1 MSSICEILF
10 KNNKELKECESLKS
24 MDKYFEDFV
33 NDSEEYFNIFNFI
46 SLSLSNNENIDFDK
60 LIISLDYY
68 LKKYSEL
75 KYVPNNDFYI
85 QIINNILTTVNKK
98 IVENDFYKNEKN
110 FYYFNLFIDRIKNIL
125 QIKIDKNDQIKIEK
139 DINII
144 FKCFQEK
151 SNLNNINKDIIN
163 NILNNFNNNN
173 FLNISNIKS
182 DNSSYDESFSNDSKN
197 ILNILKR
204 KEFLIKNIEDNLEK
218 NNKNINYN
226 IDFIS
231 NKNRNNN
238 YNNFYNK
245 LNKSNKLNKNSM
257 EKSSNEK
264 KFYENL
270 DNIEN
275 DIIHEDINNINCNLD
290 LNCNQIEIN
299 NSNNFNSDYKKSQNL
314 KKSIKKK
321 NNLLK
326 TISTSYYYKNSQIR
340 VNIKD
345 IEQNFKDNKYYL
357 KCVGSFSLNTIK
369 LTNSC
374 IDLIFL
380 PVDNKYKFIS
390 KTDIKNWIN
399 EKNKNNLDILIEDI
413 ENDKKKNDENEDKK
427 NFLFYYLY
435 NKERKERKRNVTIY
449 IQRDKYL
456 FSNQIIQNIFN
467 DEPLNVLYSFYY
479 RFFLYFGLFN
489 GFEVNL
495 IIITF
500 LDLKYNIF
508 DNSKKQE
515 NLFHK
520 PNYHNN
526 KLISEKIFNYDY
538 NENNLNKFRSIK
550 KIEKIIDNF
559 TDFMITFIDK
569 YEEIK
574 EKYSYL
580 IEKKYLFNIQFFFEQ
595 IRENIKK
602 NKITKNKIFKTIKN
616 FIINNNDED
625 LDLDYDIL
633 YEDLINNNILIINKF
648 YYFDNIIIYYL

>member
-1 MSSICEILF
+1 MSSICEILY
-10 KNNKELKECESLKS
+10 KNTKELKECESLES

-46 SLSLSNNENIDFDK
+46 SLSLSNNENLDFDK

-85 QIINNILTTVNKK
+85 QIINNILTTINKK
-98 IVENDFYKNEKN
+98 IVENEFYKNEKN
-110 FYYFNLFIDRIKNIL
+110 LYYFNLFIDRIKNIL

-163 NILNNFNNNN
+163 NIFNNFNNNN

-204 KEFLIKNIEDNLEK
+204 NKKEFLIKNIEDNLEK
-218 NNKNINYN
+218 NNKTINYN
-226 IDFIS
+226 IKFIS
-231 NKNRNNN
+231 NENS
-238 YNNFYNK
+238 
-245 LNKSNKLNKNSM
+245 KSNDNNIYDINSIENSSYENKI
-257 EKSSNEK
+257 
-264 KFYENL
+264 YENL

-275 DIIHEDINNINCNLD
+275 DIIHENINNINYDININYND
-290 LNCNQIEIN
+290 IEIN
-299 NSNNFNSDYKKSQNL
+299 KSNNFNSNYKKSQNL
-314 KKSIKKK
+314 KKSTKKK
-321 NNLLK
+321 NNLIK
-326 TISTSYYYKNSQIR
+326 TISTSFYYQNSQTT

-345 IEQNFKDNKYYL
+345 LEQNFKDNKYRL

-369 LTNSC
+369 LKNSC

-435 NKERKERKRNVTIY
+435 NKERKERKKYVTIY
-449 IQRDKYL
+449 IQRDKYI

-479 RFFLYFGLFN
+479 KFFLHFGLFN

-508 DNSKKQE
+508 DNSKKKE

-538 NENNLNKFRSIK
+538 NENNLNKFRSTK
-550 KIEKIIDNF
+550 KIEKLIENF

-574 EKYSYL
+574 KKYNYL
-580 IEKKYLFNIQFFFEQ
+580 NEKKYLFNIQFFFEQ
-595 IRENIKK
+595 ISENIK
-602 NKITKNKIFKTIKN
+602 NKKINKNKIFDTIKE
-616 FIINNNDED
+616 FIINNNEED
-625 LDLDYDIL
+625 LDLEYDII
-633 YEDLINNNILIINKF
+633 YDNLININNSKNN
-648 YYFDNIIIYYL
+648 Y

>member
-46 SLSLSNNENIDFDK
+46 SLSLSNNENIDFDN

-68 LKKYSEL
+68 LKKYREL

-85 QIINNILTTVNKK
+85 QIIDNILTTINKK
-98 IVENDFYKNEKN
+98 ILENDFYKNEKN
-110 FYYFNLFIDRIKNIL
+110 FYYFNLFIDNIKYIL

-144 FKCFQEK
+144 FKCFQDK
-151 SNLNNINKDIIN
+151 SNSNNINKDIIN
-163 NILNNFNNNN
+163 NIINNFNNNN

-182 DNSSYDESFSNDSKN
+182 DNSSYDESFSNESKN

-290 LNCNQIEIN
+290 LNYNQIEIN

-390 KTDIKNWIN
+390 KTDIKNWIK
-399 EKNKNNLDILIEDI
+399 EKNKINLDILIEDI
-413 ENDKKKNDENEDKK
+413 ENDKKKNEENEDKK

-602 NKITKNKIFKTIKN
+602 NKITKNKIFKTIKD
-616 FIINNNDED
+616 FIINNDDED

-633 YEDLINNNILIINKF
+633 YDNLINNNI
-648 YYFDNIIIYYL
+648 

>member
-1 MSSICEILF
+1 MSSICEILY
-10 KNNKELKECESLKS
+10 KNTKELKECESLES

-85 QIINNILTTVNKK
+85 QIINNILTTINKK
-98 IVENDFYKNEKN
+98 IVENEFYKNEKN
-110 FYYFNLFIDRIKNIL
+110 LYYFNLFIDRIKNIL

-163 NILNNFNNNN
+163 NIFNNFNNNN

-204 KEFLIKNIEDNLEK
+204 NKKEFLIKNIEDNLEK
-218 NNKNINYN
+218 NNKTINYN
-226 IDFIS
+226 IKFIS
-231 NKNRNNN
+231 NENS
-238 YNNFYNK
+238 
-245 LNKSNKLNKNSM
+245 KSNDNNIYDINSIENSSYENKI
-257 EKSSNEK
+257 
-264 KFYENL
+264 YENL

-275 DIIHEDINNINCNLD
+275 DIIHENINNINYDININYND
-290 LNCNQIEIN
+290 IEIN
-299 NSNNFNSDYKKSQNL
+299 KSNNFNSNYKKSQNL
-314 KKSIKKK
+314 KKSTKKK
-321 NNLLK
+321 NNLIK
-326 TISTSYYYKNSQIR
+326 TISTSFYYQNSQTT

-345 IEQNFKDNKYYL
+345 LEQNFKDNKYRL

-369 LTNSC
+369 LKNSC

-435 NKERKERKRNVTIY
+435 NKERKERKKYVTIY
-449 IQRDKYL
+449 IQRDKYI

-479 RFFLYFGLFN
+479 KFFLHFGLFN

-508 DNSKKQE
+508 DKNKKQE

-538 NENNLNKFRSIK
+538 NENNLNKFRSTK
-550 KIEKIIDNF
+550 KIEKLIENF

-574 EKYSYL
+574 KKYNYL
-580 IEKKYLFNIQFFFEQ
+580 NEKKYLFNIQFFFEQ
-595 IRENIKK
+595 ISENIK
-602 NKITKNKIFKTIKN
+602 NKKINKNKIFDTIKE
-616 FIINNNDED
+616 FIINNNEED
-625 LDLDYDIL
+625 LDLEYDII
-633 YEDLINNNILIINKF
+633 YDNLININNSKNN
-648 YYFDNIIIYYL
+648 Y

>member
-10 KNNKELKECESLKS
+10 KNNKELKECESLES

-163 NILNNFNNNN
+163 NIFNNFNNNN

-204 KEFLIKNIEDNLEK
+204 NKKEFLIKNIEDNLEK
-218 NNKNINYN
+218 NNKTINYN
-226 IDFIS
+226 IKFIS
-231 NKNRNNN
+231 NENS
-238 YNNFYNK
+238 
-245 LNKSNKLNKNSM
+245 KSNDNNIYDINSIENSSYENKI
-257 EKSSNEK
+257 
-264 KFYENL
+264 YENL

-275 DIIHEDINNINCNLD
+275 DIIHENINNINYDININYND
-290 LNCNQIEIN
+290 IEIN
-299 NSNNFNSDYKKSQNL
+299 RSNNFNSNYKKSQNL
-314 KKSIKKK
+314 KKSTKKK
-321 NNLLK
+321 NNLIK
-326 TISTSYYYKNSQIR
+326 TISTSFYYQNSQTT

-345 IEQNFKDNKYYL
+345 LEQNFKDNKYRL

-369 LTNSC
+369 LKNSC

-435 NKERKERKRNVTIY
+435 NKERKERKKYVTIY
-449 IQRDKYL
+449 IQRDKYI

-479 RFFLYFGLFN
+479 KFFLYFGLFN

-495 IIITF
+495 MIITF

-508 DNSKKQE
+508 DKNKKQE

-526 KLISEKIFNYDY
+526 KMISKKIFNYDY
-538 NENNLNKFRSIK
+538 NENNLNKFRSTK
-550 KIEKIIDNF
+550 KIEKLIENF

-574 EKYSYL
+574 KKYNYL
-580 IEKKYLFNIQFFFEQ
+580 NEKKYLFNIQFFFEQ
-595 IRENIKK
+595 ISENIK
-602 NKITKNKIFKTIKN
+602 NKKINKNKIFDTIKE
-616 FIINNNDED
+616 FIINNNEED
-625 LDLDYDIL
+625 LDLDYDII
-633 YEDLINNNILIINKF
+633 YDNLININNSKNN
-648 YYFDNIIIYYL
+648 Y